1 MSKRDPWAAA
11 KPRLDNAVQGLHR
24 KDEALRETKDRDR
37 EGGDSSTIP
46 LSAIKPRPHGDSRPL
61 DDAHV
66 VAVAES
72 IIVTGL
78 LQPVVVDRKS
88 RLVCGGHRLAAI
100 QYLKEHAPDS
110 YARRFPNDQIPV
122 RILIELDAETDR
134 SGARA
139 AELEENE
146 KRKGFTKI
154 QVLAL
159 AQSLR
164 EGGYRF
170 NVGRPKV
177 GEAALAPTLAVATGI
192 SLRTVRRYL
201 ADGNGDSVTISKK
214 APRATKALRN
224 ISQKAQAA
232 LKRVSS
238 ICRDLRALRDASL
251 FTGATHTSITRV
263 IAGLESA
270 AAKSKTR

>member
-1 MSKRDPWAAA
+1 M
-11 KPRLDNAVQGLHR
+11 
-24 KDEALRETKDRDR
+24 
-37 EGGDSSTIP
+37 
-46 LSAIKPRPHGDSRPL
+46 
-61 DDAHV
+61 

-72 IIVTGL
+72 IVVTGL

-122 RILIELDAETDR
+122 RILVELDAETDR

-146 KRKGFTKI
+146 KRKGFTKM

-170 NVGRPKV
+170 NVGRPKP
-177 GEAALAPTLAVATGI
+177 GETALAPTLAVATGM

-201 ADGNGDSVTISKK
+201 ADQNGDNGTISKK
-214 APRATKALRN
+214 KARRSEKAARISTKMRAILNHMPA
-224 ISQKAQAA
+224 
-232 LKRVSS
+232 
-238 ICRDLRALRDASL
+238 ICQDLRALRDAKIL
-251 FTGATHTSITRV
+251 ERATMPALARI
-263 IAGLESA
+263 IAAIER
-270 AAKSKTR
+270 AAKRFL